1 MWFRLNLVFN
11 RRLILRFWMTMEN
24 NLNELLKSQ
33 KLRYEIENCQL
44 VTIILSVCIYIIIIK
59 IKIEKLRKC
68 AFSSFFFLIIVP
80 HLSLFIGLYKYKYIY
95 TPFYN
100 VSTLL
105 CNKIEFIGIPKLTF
119 IQFITEVKCFWT
131 SAWKRFLTIDLIQ
144 YSNGSKF

>member
-11 RRLILRFWMTMEN
+11 RRLILRFWMTIEN

-44 VTIILSVCIYIIIIK
+44 VTIILRVCIYIIIIK
-59 IKIEKLRKC
+59 IKIEKLRNW
-68 AFSSFFFLIIVP
+68 AFLCWLLLLIFHFF
-80 HLSLFIGLYKYKYIY
+80 GLYKYKYIY
-95 TPFYN
+95 IPFYN

-105 CNKIEFIGIPKLTF
+105 CIKIEFIWIPKLTF

-131 SAWKRFLTIDLIQ
+131 SAWKRFVTIDLIQ
-144 YSNGSKF
+144 YSNSSKF